1 MRVHSIEFQ
10 DVSFSYKG
18 GQAVLSNFNL
28 HVNAGE
34 SIAIVGPTGGG
45 KTTIVGLACRFYEPT
60 SGQILINGIDYRQ
73 RSLKWLQSNLG
84 MVLQQPYLFS
94 GTVKENIR
102 YGRLTA
108 TDEEVIQAAKLTEA
122 DEFIE
127 LLKDKYDTTVG
138 EGGNQLSTGQ
148 KQLIAMAR
156 AIIAD
161 PQIFVMDEATSSV
174 DTQTERAIQSAI
186 DRILRNRISF
196 VIAHRLSTIKSASR
210 ILVVEAGRIIEDGN
224 HHQLIR
230 QRGHYFDLYTN
241 QFMQEQESAVLETT
255 PSMA

>member
-1 MRVHSIEFQ
+1 MDARVHSIEFRN
-10 DVSFSYKG
+10 VGFSYKG
-18 GQAVLSNFNL
+18 GQTVLSNFKL
-28 HVNAGE
+28 LVRAGE

-60 SGQILINGIDYRQ
+60 SGQILINGVDYRQ

-94 GTVKENIR
+94 GTVMENIR
-102 YGRLTA
+102 YGRLSA
-108 TDEEVIQAAKLTEA
+108 SDDEIIQAAKLTEA
-122 DEFIE
+122 HEFIE
-127 LLKDKYDTTVG
+127 LLKDSYKSSVG

-148 KQLIAMAR
+148 KQLISLAR

-174 DTQTERAIQSAI
+174 DTHTERAIQAAI

-210 ILVVEAGRIIEDGN
+210 ILVVEDGRIIEDGN
-224 HHQLIR
+224 HHSLIR
-230 QRGHYFDLYTN
+230 RRGHYRALYTN
-241 QFMQEQESAVLETT
+241 QFTHEREEAMLEG
-255 PSMA
+255 